1 MKVSYTKALQAPS
14 IILLL
19 LWMIVPLSMTLYF
32 SFMRYNLLYPERTG
46 FTGSLNYDFFL
57 TDPALFDA
65 VLNTL
70 TLVGSIITIS
80 VVLGMGI
87 ALLLQEAFRG
97 RGIVRV
103 MLISPFFIM
112 PTVNALIWKNMFMNP
127 VYGLFAFVSGLFGW
141 PIIDWL
147 SDLPLLSIIIML
159 SWQWTPFAL
168 LIFMTSLQSMDK
180 EQIEAAEIEGA
191 SFWSKF
197 YYLTLPHLSR
207 AIAVVIMIQAIFH
220 LSIFAEIFVT
230 TGGGP
235 GYDSTNTTFLI
246 FTQALLQFDV
256 GVASAGGVFAIII
269 ANIIA
274 KLVNN
279 PKIIVGTKF
288 EKQRVRKPKDIANE
302 VINTAFP
309 TDECVFSIDSRL
321 FKPSS
326 LFNLYLYK

>member
-1 MKVSYTKALQAPS
+1 MKVSYTKVLQAPS

-159 SWQWTPFAL
+159 SCQWTPFAL

-274 KLVNN
+274 FFLIKTVAQGMA
-279 PKIIVGTKF
+279 K
-288 EKQRVRKPKDIANE
+288 
-302 VINTAFP
+302 
-309 TDECVFSIDSRL
+309 
-321 FKPSS
+321 
-326 LFNLYLYK
+326 

>member
-147 SDLPLLSIIIML
+147 SDFPLLSIIIML

-197 YYLTLPHLSR
+197 RYLTLPHLSR

-274 KLVNN
+274 FFLIKTVAQGMA
-279 PKIIVGTKF
+279 K
-288 EKQRVRKPKDIANE
+288 
-302 VINTAFP
+302 
-309 TDECVFSIDSRL
+309 
-321 FKPSS
+321 
-326 LFNLYLYK
+326 

>member
-70 TLVGSIITIS
+70 TPVGSIFTIS

-274 KLVNN
+274 FFLIKTVAQGMA
-279 PKIIVGTKF
+279 K
-288 EKQRVRKPKDIANE
+288 
-302 VINTAFP
+302 
-309 TDECVFSIDSRL
+309 
-321 FKPSS
+321 
-326 LFNLYLYK
+326 

>member
-32 SFMRYNLLYPERTG
+32 SFMRYNLLYTERTG

-180 EQIEAAEIEGA
+180 EQVEAAEIEGA

-274 KLVNN
+274 FFLIKTVAQGMA
-279 PKIIVGTKF
+279 K
-288 EKQRVRKPKDIANE
+288 
-302 VINTAFP
+302 
-309 TDECVFSIDSRL
+309 
-321 FKPSS
+321 
-326 LFNLYLYK
+326 